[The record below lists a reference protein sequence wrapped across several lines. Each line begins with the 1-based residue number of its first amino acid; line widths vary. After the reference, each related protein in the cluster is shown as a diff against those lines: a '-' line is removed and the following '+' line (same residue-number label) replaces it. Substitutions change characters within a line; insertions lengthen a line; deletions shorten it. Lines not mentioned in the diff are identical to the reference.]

1 MSDALK
7 KKIIEAKEKYAAGE
21 SFINQEQG
29 DLDLFKWLEKR
40 LESAK
45 ERKYNEILVHLAAI
59 GKAMEDHQ
67 RETIGLTIS
76 AQEVKIAVFL
86 AKVFED
92 HAAIW
97 FLQDVT
103 MHTLRKTKGKEMKR
117 IIQELASKK
126 RTREED
132 EDEVPRK
139 KQKQAEFEID
149 PDFEEWLNGEREFIN
164 GIEEA

>member
-1 MSDALK
+1 
-7 KKIIEAKEKYAAGE
+7 
-21 SFINQEQG
+21 
-29 DLDLFKWLEKR
+29 
-40 LESAK
+40 
-45 ERKYNEILVHLAAI
+45 
-59 GKAMEDHQ
+59 
-67 RETIGLTIS
+67 
-76 AQEVKIAVFL
+76 
-86 AKVFED
+86 
-92 HAAIW
+92 
-97 FLQDVT
+97 

-149 PDFEEWLNGEREFIN
+149 PDFEEWLNGEREFID